1 MLKVKISSKWIGG
14 QSPVFIIAE
23 AGINHNGSLKIA
35 KKMITKAKECRVDA
49 IKFQTFKAKDLTSTK
64 SKYFKIFKNLELN
77 ANDFSK
83 LYYYAKRKKIII
95 FSTPLSFESVDVLS
109 KLKTSAFKI
118 ASGDLTNIPLIKYA
132 ASKKKPMIISTG
144 MSTINEIQDA
154 IKVIQSKKNK
164 NIIILHSVS
173 SYPVPPNE
181 VNLNAIITLKKKFHF
196 PIGFSDNGSDML
208 VPLIAVSMGAK
219 VIEKHFT
226 LSQKMKGP
234 DHRLSADPQQLA
246 ILVKNIRSIEKM
258 LGDGK
263 KICQPS
269 ELENRIYAR
278 RSITA
283 NVTIQKGIKINKK
296 MIGIKRPATGI
307 DPKYFSQILGKKTTR
322 KIKMEESLKWKDIR

>member
-1 MLKVKISSKWIGG
+1 MLKVKISSKWIGE

-35 KKMITKAKECRVDA
+35 KKMIAKAKECGVDA
-49 IKFQTFKAKDLTSTK
+49 IKFQTFKAEDLTSTK

-77 ANDFSK
+77 AKDFSK
-83 LYYYAKRKKIII
+83 LYYHAKRKKIII
-95 FSTPLSFESVDVLS
+95 FSTPLSFKSVDVLS

-144 MSTINEIQDA
+144 MSTINEIQNA
-154 IKVIQSKKNK
+154 IQAIRSKKNK
-164 NIIILHSVS
+164 KIIILHSVS
-173 SYPVPPNE
+173 SYPVPPSE

-234 DHRLSADPQQLA
+234 DHSLSADPQQLVS
-246 ILVKNIRSIEKM
+246 LVKKIRSIEKM

-269 ELENRIYAR
+269 ELDNRVYAR

-283 NVTIQKGIKINKK
+283 NVTIPKGIKINKK

-322 KIKMEESLKWKDIR
+322 KIKIENSLKWKDIR

>member
-1 MLKVKISSKWIGG
+1 
-14 QSPVFIIAE
+14 
-23 AGINHNGSLKIA
+23 
-35 KKMITKAKECRVDA
+35 
-49 IKFQTFKAKDLTSTK
+49 
-64 SKYFKIFKNLELN
+64 
-77 ANDFSK
+77 
-83 LYYYAKRKKIII
+83 
-95 FSTPLSFESVDVLS
+95 
-109 KLKTSAFKI
+109 
-118 ASGDLTNIPLIKYA
+118 
-132 ASKKKPMIISTG
+132 
-144 MSTINEIQDA
+144 
-154 IKVIQSKKNK
+154 
-164 NIIILHSVS
+164 
-173 SYPVPPNE
+173 
-181 VNLNAIITLKKKFHF
+181 
-196 PIGFSDNGSDML
+196 
-208 VPLIAVSMGAK
+208 
-219 VIEKHFT
+219 
-226 LSQKMKGP
+226 MKGP

>member
-1 MLKVKISSKWIGG
+1 MLKVKISSRWIGE

-35 KKMITKAKECRVDA
+35 KKMIAKAKECGVDA
-49 IKFQTFKAKDLTSTK
+49 IKFQTFKAEDLTSTK

-77 ANDFSK
+77 AKDFSK
-83 LYYYAKRKKIII
+83 LYSYAKRKKIII

-118 ASGDLTNIPLIKYA
+118 ASGDLTDIPLIKYA

-144 MSTINEIQDA
+144 MSTINEIQNA
-154 IKVIQSKKNK
+154 IHAIQSKNNK

-181 VNLNAIITLKKKFHF
+181 VNLNAIITLKKKFHY

-208 VPLIAVSMGAK
+208 VPLIAVSIGAK

-226 LSQKMKGP
+226 LGQKMKGP
-234 DHRLSADPQQLA
+234 DHILSADPQQLA
-246 ILVKNIRSIEKM
+246 NLVKNIRSIEKM

-263 KICQPS
+263 KICQQS

-283 NVTIQKGIKINKK
+283 NVTIQKGIKINEK

-307 DPKYFSQILGKKTTR
+307 DPKYFSQIIGKKTTH
-322 KIKMEESLKWKDIR
+322 KIKKEESIKWKDIR